1 KLSLCHYI
9 SQIVDT
15 IEEDL
20 YGGAGIMK
28 KRIIAWVMLSGFVLL
43 LVNILIIGYQRI
55 LSVLVYLVIAF
66 YYILFMNK
74 KSRV

>member
-1 KLSLCHYI
+1 
-9 SQIVDT
+9 
-15 IEEDL
+15 
-20 YGGAGIMK
+20 MK